1 MKKASKKE
9 VIINKDEP
17 SNEELLEIEAK
28 NWDELGANPNDYQYL
43 YPNLDD
49 PNFNIKIKNKKEFS
63 DTKYDGTIVP
73 IAQRANELS
82 NAEYELLP
90 QQAFVKNFMS
100 FHTPYNSLLL
110 FHGLGSGKTC
120 SAIGVCEEMRDY
132 LKQMGISKRIIIVAS
147 PNVQDNFKLQLFDER
162 KLKLVDGL
170 WTIKGCLGNKLL
182 KEINPTGMKGLSRDK
197 VVQQVKNIISSSYY
211 FVGYLQFS
219 NDIAKHWKEGD
230 SEAVKIR
237 NLQNEYSD
245 RLIVIDEVHNIRIA
259 NDNNNKSVAQ
269 NLMYL
274 VSVVDNLR
282 LLLLSATPMFNS
294 YKEIVWLLNLM
305 NKNDGR
311 GIINISDIFD
321 VKTGNITEEGREML
335 IRKAN
340 GYISYVRGENPYT
353 FPFRVYPDLF
363 APSKT
368 FNTAANIPYPGYQLN
383 GKPINK
389 KKIIKKLSLFL
400 TKIGSVQE
408 MGYNYIIDKLRKRSS
423 TKSFGYT
430 DLQLPIEALNIV
442 YPHPDLEE
450 LSLRLAKLEPDVN
463 AKSEDDDDYEDLN
476 ERDDI
481 NIREDAEAS
490 PTPSVS
496 PSVSPRK
503 HDVVSEK
510 QEESL
515 APKLSDVE
523 KEEMSDEYERVME
536 KGPEH
541 VDEPVAVAIAT
552 TAKAEEGVSVKPI
565 VKEKEKEKEK
575 EDSDEGT
582 HIIELDK
589 TISNAPTVKND
600 LPSVKNDL
608 PSVKNDLPSSVSS
621 STSSS
626 VGGGRKKKVQVEADT
641 RAAADSSAADVRADS
656 RAASA
661 VLNINPKEL
670 TGADGLKRI
679 MNYNDSITPLNKGD
693 FEYKPQYAKDPIFS
707 PANIEQYSAKI
718 KTICDYIYGNTA
730 NDGAGEK
737 TVSDGIILIYSSYID
752 AGLIPMAL
760 ALEEMGF
767 TRYNG
772 KSLFK
777 KAPTP
782 AVDVRTMQPP
792 TSKSNF
798 CPAKYVMI
806 TGDRRLSPN
815 NDTDVK
821 NVTNGDNME
830 KIMDPKEDEGKDT
843 SGREVKVVLLSQAGS
858 EGIDFKSIRQIHILD
873 PWYNVSRLEQIIGR
887 GVRNFSHKDL
897 EFKYRNV
904 QIFLYGTLL
913 TEKEEEAVD
922 LYVYRISELKAVK
935 IGNVTRLLKQVSV
948 DCHINHDQTQLT
960 TAKFEEILGK
970 DAEVDQVL
978 SNHEDIPD
986 FLVGDV
992 DNTATC
998 DYQSCKMDC
1007 LPDAEDPKHKI
1018 QDNEFNLNTY
1028 NETFM
1033 LVNSDKIIQKIRA
1046 LFSDRQD
1053 GRFFFKKKTLMKLI
1067 KRDRNYPTVQIYAAL
1082 TQMITDNSEYIT
1094 DKYGRTGHLI
1104 NIGEYYFFQ
1113 PSELNY
1119 PNISVFERSR
1129 PLDYKHDM
1137 INFDIKTDIVKQVID
1152 KRNID
1157 LAVLEKE
1164 GDKMSGLGV
1173 LNKMFGNYITAVLIS
1188 SKKSN
1193 KLIKVDNLWYEN
1205 CGVIIKKMKTDEQIM
1220 PGITDKEREERLYTF
1235 LAQHI
1240 VDELMLQERVDLMN
1254 YLEENTEINSNIPE
1268 DVLTSA
1274 LKLSEQLTPTSKNIV
1289 KNTADLNQLFIIFMT
1304 EVSKYLL
1311 NKRIQSSKGRLTGV
1325 IIFNGPSS
1333 LLNDGDD
1340 NGNMNVYILKE
1351 KVWQLAE
1358 PEDIRDLDSGIKKK
1372 YKLTKSDILNKFVGF
1387 IGFESNRKFMTL
1399 KIKNTSDKDELNTAY
1414 RCDQS
1419 GKDNII
1425 DTMIYI
1431 ENEKIEEPRY
1441 FKKVKKDAKMTEKE
1455 YNEINKHKTKDGAY
1469 ELCIREE
1476 FTLRSFQKE
1485 EEERKGKNKVLW
1497 FLETERAIY
1506 NEFEKREKLSK

>member
-1 MKKASKKE
+1 
-9 VIINKDEP
+9 
-17 SNEELLEIEAK
+17 
-28 NWDELGANPNDYQYL
+28 
-43 YPNLDD
+43 
-49 PNFNIKIKNKKEFS
+49 
-63 DTKYDGTIVP
+63 
-73 IAQRANELS
+73 
-82 NAEYELLP
+82 
-90 QQAFVKNFMS
+90 
-100 FHTPYNSLLL
+100 
-110 FHGLGSGKTC
+110 
-120 SAIGVCEEMRDY
+120 
-132 LKQMGISKRIIIVAS
+132 
-147 PNVQDNFKLQLFDER
+147 
-162 KLKLVDGL
+162 
-170 WTIKGCLGNKLL
+170 
-182 KEINPTGMKGLSRDK
+182 
-197 VVQQVKNIISSSYY
+197 
-211 FVGYLQFS
+211 
-219 NDIAKHWKEGD
+219 
-230 SEAVKIR
+230 
-237 NLQNEYSD
+237 
-245 RLIVIDEVHNIRIA
+245 
-259 NDNNNKSVAQ
+259 
-269 NLMYL
+269 
-274 VSVVDNLR
+274 
-282 LLLLSATPMFNS
+282 
-294 YKEIVWLLNLM
+294 M

-463 AKSEDDDDYEDLN
+463 AKSEDEDDYEDLN

-481 NIREDAEAS
+481 NIREDAEATL
-490 PTPSVS
+490 TPSVSQS

-541 VDEPVAVAIAT
+541 VDEPVAVAT
-552 TAKAEEGVSVKPI
+552 TAKAEEGVSVKPEAKAETI
-565 VKEKEKEKEK
+565 EEK
-575 EDSDEGT
+575 DEGT

-589 TISNAPTVKND
+589 TISNAPT
-600 LPSVKNDL
+600 VKNDL

-626 VGGGRKKKVQVEADT
+626 VGGGRKKKVQVEA
-641 RAAADSSAADVRADS
+641 ADSRADS
-656 RAASA
+656 RAAA

-670 TGADGLKRI
+670 TGTDGLKRV
-679 MNYNDSITPLNKGD
+679 MNYKDSITPLNKGD

-730 NDGAGEK
+730 NDGAGEPR
-737 TVSDGIILIYSSYID
+737 VSDGIILIYSSYID

-815 NDTDVK
+815 NDMDVK

-830 KIMDPKEDEGKDT
+830 KIMDPKEDEDKDT
-843 SGREVKVVLLSQAGS
+843 SGREIKVVLLSQAGS

-1018 QDNEFNLNTY
+1018 QDSEFNLNTY

-1067 KRDRNYPTVQIYAAL
+1067 KQERSYPTVQIYAAL

-1137 INFDIKTDIVKQVID
+1137 INFDIKTDLVKQVID

-1164 GDKMSGLGV
+1164 ADKMSGLGV
-1173 LNKMFGNYITAVLIS
+1173 LKKMFGNYITAVLIS
-1188 SKKSN
+1188 SSKKSN
-1193 KLIKVDNLWYEN
+1193 KVIKVDNLWYEN

-1289 KNTADLNQLFIIFMT
+1289 KNTADLNQLFTIFMT

-1325 IIFNGPSS
+1325 VIFNGPSS

-1340 NGNMNVYILKE
+1340 NGNMNVYILKD

-1358 PEDIRDLDSGIKKK
+1358 PEDIRDLDSAIKKK
-1372 YKLTKSDILNKFVGF
+1372 YKLTKSDILNQFVGF
-1387 IGFESNRKFMTL
+1387 VGFESNRKYMTL
-1399 KIKNTSDKDELNTAY
+1399 KIKNTTDKDERNTAY

-1419 GKDNII
+1419 GKEHII
-1425 DTMIYI
+1425 DMLIYI
-1431 ENEKIEEPRY
+1431 ENEKIEEQRY
-1441 FKKVKKDAKMTEKE
+1441 FKKVKKDAKMTEEE
-1455 YNEINKHKTKDGAY
+1455 YNEKNKHKTKDGAY

-1506 NEFEKREKLSK
+1506 NEFEKREKSSK